1 MKKLKT
7 KVVFLLIVLL
17 SGCSGMKWSGSIK
30 GSLSKSELFSMRE
43 MSDAKSELWKR
54 YFGKYEI
61 QLVLKPE
68 SPSATE
74 QVTMEVIINDISQTP
89 PAPVRG
95 AKISCSARMPN
106 VPGHIHTLAKE
117 ICYLTEV
124 NPGLC
129 RMEPIVFGMGGD
141 WDLIIKVEIS
151 ESERFSAVFPI
162 VVKGP
167 PYPPNRVPESE

>member
-1 MKKLKT
+1 MKKFNT
-7 KVVFLLIVLL
+7 QIIFLLIILL
-17 SGCSGMKWSGSIK
+17 SGCSSMKFSGSIK
-30 GSLSKSELFSMRE
+30 DSPPASELFSMRE

-61 QLVLKPE
+61 QLVVNPE

-74 QVTMEVIINDISQTP
+74 QVTVEVIINDISQTP

-95 AKISCSARMPN
+95 AKISCGARMPN
-106 VPGHIHTLAKE
+106 IPGHIHTLAKK

-151 ESERFSAVFPI
+151 ESEKFSAVFPI

-167 PYPPNRVPESE
+167 PYPPNRVP